1 MKSRS
6 IITSLVFVAVS
17 LPLVAM
23 AEDEAPELNTDGL
36 QLVEK
41 DGRGAIYADPDADW
55 TQFSKIMLDE
65 ATVAFRRNWERD
77 QNRGSATRVRTS
89 DIERIKSGLAELFNE
104 VFATELAE
112 KGGYEIVEAAGPDVL
127 RIAPHIIDL
136 DIYAPDIRSSANTRS
151 YVRSAGRMTLKL
163 ELYDSETGD
172 LIAVASDRR
181 EAPDRGYAQ
190 WANRVSNTAEARTML
205 KSWAK
210 ALRVRLN
217 EATGTPVAE

>member
-1 MKSRS
+1 MKYRS
-6 IITSLVFVAVS
+6 IITSLVFAAAS
-17 LPLVAM
+17 LPLLAM
-23 AEDEAPELNTDGL
+23 AEDEAPELNADGL

-41 DGRGAIYADPDADW
+41 DSRGAIYADPDADW
-55 TQFSKIMLDE
+55 SQFSKVMLDE

-77 QNRGSATRVRTS
+77 LSRGSVNRVRSS
-89 DIERIKSGLAELFNE
+89 DIERIKTGLAELFNE
-104 VFATELAE
+104 VFATELGE
-112 KGGYEIVEAAGPDVL
+112 KGGYEIVDTAGPDVL

-136 DIYAPDIRSSANTRS
+136 DIYAPDLSSSMNSRS

-163 ELYDSETGD
+163 QLIDSETGD
-172 LIAVASDRR
+172 LIAEASDRR
-181 EAPDRGYAQ
+181 QAPDRGYAQ
-190 WANRVSNTAEARTML
+190 WANRVSNTAEARNML